1 MATSRPFARN
11 TGATINGTAQV
22 GNIAAGTPNNGFAAT
37 GLKWYNGPD
46 EELGYIV
53 CGENLTGTTA
63 ADGTTANIQFW
74 RASANTDTAFIDLV
88 KSLIPGNYVN
98 VTAAYNALTSGGY
111 WTNFVLPTI
120 STFGY
125 TFLTGTSYP
134 LSSNGSA
141 TLKIDNPTSE
151 PKYIWLRGN
160 STYLTSGTNSG
171 SASSTGLTG
180 SPISISNTIT
190 GQNQTFDSGAYILVP
205 ANTLNLQFTV
215 SHTGVGSIQLT
226 YTDAN
231 TPSKTNVPMN

>member
-1 MATSRPFARN
+1 MATARPFAIN
-11 TGATINGTAQV
+11 PGAPINGTIQV
-22 GNIAAGTPNNGFAAT
+22 GTIAVGTPNIGFEAT

-46 EELGYIV
+46 EDLGYVIASDN
-53 CGENLTGTTA
+53 EFGTLA
-63 ADGTTANIQFW
+63 PDGTIANVQFW
-74 RASANTDTAFIDLV
+74 RAASNSDSDFIDLV
-88 KSLIPGNYVN
+88 KSIIPGTYAN
-98 VTAAYNALTSGGY
+98 VSAAKAALAAADF
-111 WTNFVLPTI
+111 WTNFEVPVA

-171 SASSTGLTG
+171 SATLNGNT
-180 SPISISNTIT
+180 ITISNTIT
-190 GQNQTFDSGAYILVP
+190 GTNQTFDSGSYLLVP

-231 TPSKTNVPMN
+231 TPSRTNVPMN